1 MKELPL
7 ISVVVPMYND
17 EKFIGELLDS
27 LTIQT
32 LKNFEVIIVDDCS
45 TDNGVGIVK
54 SYQPKF
60 DGRLRFTTLKKNSGG
75 PSVPRNKGIEMSR
88 GKYIFF
94 MDNDDFLKDNALKIL
109 YNAAENSQ
117 ADVIFCERFF
127 EFKDNDAN
135 KNIRVNE
142 GKSAINKVDT
152 LMTDNISERLN
163 DWLNFRFGIMPWQFL
178 YSRDFLIDADI
189 KFSEI
194 RREDILWSFKI
205 LCLAKKILRVVTPC
219 YVHRIRNES
228 LGHKSTKL
236 DSWLGYWMNRTVK
249 GLKLLED
256 FMLTV
261 DFFKN
266 NPAARYTI
274 MNHWAMGDI
283 QLAQNVCKNIKP
295 HLVKEVFQSEFKAD
309 LGDNDVLVSYLFSNS
324 LKLLKELL
332 ESQEKLKK
340 LSDK

>member
-7 ISVVVPMYND
+7 ISVVVPLYND
-17 EKFIGELLDS
+17 EEFIGELLDS
-27 LTIQT
+27 LIKQT

-45 TDNGVGIVK
+45 TDNGVDIVK
-54 SYQPKF
+54 SYHSKF
-60 DGRLRFTTLKKNSGG
+60 DGRLLLVTLKKNSGG

-94 MDNDDFLKDNALKIL
+94 MDNDDLLKDTALEIL
-109 YNAAENSQ
+109 YTAAENFQ
-117 ADVIFCERFF
+117 ADVVFCERFF
-127 EFKDNDAN
+127 EFKDEDTN

-142 GKSAINKVDT
+142 SKSAINQVDT
-152 LMTDNISERLN
+152 LMTDNIAERLN

-178 YSRDFLIDADI
+178 YLRDFLIDAEI

-194 RREDILWSFKI
+194 RREDILWSFKN

-219 YVHRIRNES
+219 YIHRIRNES

-236 DSWLGYWMNRTVK
+236 NSWLGYWMNRTVK

-256 FMLTV
+256 FMLTI

-266 NPAARYTI
+266 NPATRYTI
-274 MNHWAMGDI
+274 INHWVMGDI
-283 QLAQNVCKNIKP
+283 QLAQNVCKDIQP
-295 HLVKEVFQSEFKAD
+295 YLLKEIFQSEFKSD

-324 LKLLKELL
+324 VKLLKELI
-332 ESQEKLKK
+332 EAQQKIEKL
-340 LSDK
+340 SNS